1 MDIGDRRMLPRRAVA
16 PTRLGLG
23 CAQMGGLFRPTS
35 LRDCEETVQAAWEAG
50 VRYFDTAPYYGYSRS
65 ERRLGAILDGFPRD
79 EYVLSSKAGRLM
91 VPDAAVGAD
100 EDGWVQPLPFR
111 STYDYS
117 HDGILRSFEAS
128 QQRLGLL
135 RIDILYVHDI
145 GRLTHADRHA
155 HHWAQLT
162 TGGGFR
168 ALDELRRS
176 GQVGAVGLGVNE
188 WEVVA
193 DAMQAFDLDVTML
206 AGRYTLLEQASAG
219 FLESCR
225 RNGNA
230 VVAAGV
236 FNSGVLVGNNKFNY
250 DDAPPDIMARVQAL
264 QQACDAFDVP
274 LPAAA
279 LQFPLAHPAIVACV
293 VGARSAAQLRTNI
306 GWFRH
311 PIPAAFWASLKQQ
324 GLLDPAAPTA
334 DVAGTAA

>member
-1 MDIGDRRMLPRRAVA
+1 MDVGDRRSLPRCAVS
-16 PTRLGLG
+16 PTALGLG
-23 CAQMGGLFRPTS
+23 CAQMGGLFGAMP
-35 LRDCEETVQAAWEAG
+35 LHDCEETVQAAWEAG
-50 VRYFDTAPYYGYSRS
+50 IRYFDTAPYYGYSRS
-65 ERRLGAILDGFPRD
+65 ERRLGAILDGLPRD

-100 EDGWVQPLPFR
+100 EDGWVRPLPFR
-111 STYDYS
+111 PTYDYS

-128 QQRLGLL
+128 QQRLGVL

-145 GRLTHADRHA
+145 GQVTHGDRHE
-155 HHWAQLT
+155 HYWTQLT

-168 ALDELRRS
+168 ALGELRGS

-188 WEVVA
+188 VQVVA

-206 AGRYTLLEQASAG
+206 AGRYTLLEQASTD
-219 FLESCR
+219 FLDTCR

-230 VVAAGV
+230 IVAAGV

-250 DDAPPDIMARVQAL
+250 ADAPADIVARVQAL

-279 LQFPLAHPAIVACV
+279 LQFPRAHPAIVSCV
-293 VGARSAAQLRTNI
+293 VGAQSAAQMRTNI
-306 GWFRH
+306 AWFRH
-311 PIPAAFWASLKQQ
+311 PIPDAFWASLKQQ
-324 GLLDPAAPTA
+324 GLIDPAAPTGSIA
-334 DVAGTAA
+334 EAT